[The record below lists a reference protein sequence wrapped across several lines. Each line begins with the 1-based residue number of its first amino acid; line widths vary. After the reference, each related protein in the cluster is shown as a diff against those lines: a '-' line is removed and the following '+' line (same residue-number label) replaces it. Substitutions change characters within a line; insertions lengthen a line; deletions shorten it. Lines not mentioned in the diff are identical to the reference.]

1 MTSISTKCGQV
12 KRRLKQDEPLEGEI
26 LEFALS
32 IVEGSDDALL
42 VEISRKLRVGEELD
56 EYEHHILVD
65 VLLLHV
71 KLGAA

>member
-32 IVEGSDDALL
+32 IVEGSDDALWWKL
-42 VEISRKLRVGEELD
+42 VEN
-56 EYEHHILVD
+56 
-65 VLLLHV
+65 
-71 KLGAA
+71 LGLEKS

>member
-1 MTSISTKCGQV
+1 LNQG
-12 KRRLKQDEPLEGEI
+12 EPLEGEI

-42 VEISRKLRVGEELD
+42 VEISRKLRAGEELD